1 MSVILKTVQLTKL
14 LVLLQCIGG
23 DQPTE
28 KVTPKKAE
36 KEEEVPEEK
45 EEEKKVEEAPPT
57 SGRRTRGSPR
67 TSAPKTPPSRRS
79 GRGAAKIATEKIG
92 EQAAGEE
99 PTLEEEEGAEV
110 TSPGRR
116 GRKRKSMEEHGSPVK
131 KQKTVEGDVSEG
143 KPSEQAME
151 TEEPEKAAE
160 DESKPAKEDVEMEP
174 TAVEPAQP
182 QDEAK
187 GKSAEPEEQATVKP
201 AAEPQEDAKMEPA
214 APEKEAKP
222 AEVVAEPTAGPEAAA
237 PEEAAKDLLKDF
249 VVVDKAEVPAKDSPA
264 IVAALPKHPEPQQ
277 QPPVTDIAAPRPVPA
292 VVVTAPEA
300 PTLTPEVPAPAPP
313 APVKAPVVEAPIVP
327 GSVAS
332 LVQAPGAPVV
342 QAPLAPAQ
350 PETVAAPTNVSSS
363 NGDASNTSQ
372 ATATV
377 APVNSNHTAVG
388 AIPVSNNL
396 GAPPVNDELLVRE
409 FVANKSQGGAVDTAR
424 QFSVVSYNVLAECLA
439 LRSAKEGC
447 YSWLSAD
454 HLLTEARS
462 KRLLQELT
470 FLDADIVC
478 LQEVG
483 KDFFTGT
490 LQPALQA

>member
-1 MSVILKTVQLTKL
+1 MF
-14 LVLLQCIGG
+14 LQCTGG

-28 KVTPKKAE
+28 KVTPKKAD
-36 KEEEVPEEK
+36 KEEEAPEEK
-45 EEEKKVEEAPPT
+45 EEEKKVEEVPPT

-67 TSAPKTPPSRRS
+67 APAPKTPPSRRS

-99 PTLEEEEGAEV
+99 PTLEEEEGSEV

-116 GRKRKSMEEHGSPVK
+116 GRKRKSVEEYGSPVK

-143 KPSEQAME
+143 KSSEQAME

-160 DESKPAKEDVEMEP
+160 DESKPVKEDVEMKPMEP

-187 GKSAEPEEQATVKP
+187 GKSGEPKEQATVKP

-214 APEKEAKP
+214 APEEEAKP
-222 AEVVAEPTAGPEAAA
+222 AEVIAEPKAGPVPPAVESEAAA

-249 VVVDKAEVPAKDSPA
+249 VVVDKAEVPASDSPA

-277 QPPVTDIAAPRPVPA
+277 PAPPVTQQVDIAAPRPVPA

-300 PTLTPEVPAPAPP
+300 PALTPEVPAPAQPV
-313 APVKAPVVEAPIVP
+313 PVKAPVVEAPK
-327 GSVAS
+327 A
-332 LVQAPGAPVV
+332 VQAPVV

-350 PETVAAPTNVSSS
+350 QETVAAPTNVSSS
-363 NGDASNTSQ
+363 NGDTSNTSQ
-372 ATATV
+372 QGAATV

-388 AIPVSNNL
+388 SIPVSNNL
-396 GAPPVNDELLVRE
+396 GSVNDELLARE
-409 FVANKSQGGAVDTAR
+409 FVANKSQGGAVDTTR
-424 QFSVVSYNVLAECLA
+424 QFSVVSYNILAECLA

-447 YSWLSAD
+447 YNWLSAD
-454 HLLTEARS
+454 NLLTEARS
-462 KRLLQELT
+462 KRLLQELS
-470 FLDADIVC
+470 FLDADIIC